1 MIRKLKYSF
10 VLFLTLL
17 LCAVTFPSF
26 AGEKYIF
33 VLAGQSNMVGASG
46 EKIGS
51 EQWRDVNKTWQN
63 GGSVWAERKAENDFD
78 QAIIDN
84 KIEGRVKYWQVGMN
98 GQGAFYNLSYKPG
111 AWNREKVQ
119 MHQIT
124 DWKPVGPNLGP
135 YFAAEFLIK
144 LNDPTAEVYLVGNA
158 AAATGFSLTVNNMS
172 WSPFRGA
179 KHNLQSN
186 MRWHATNAAKAVP
199 DAKVAGLLWLQGESD
214 HSMGAAEYAKMVK
227 TMVYNFRTKVPRA
240 LNARF
245 LVATVMPTWR
255 SDPANQKYL
264 NDADKAHRT
273 IIPVYP
279 GDGISDTQ
287 LVDTIAMK
295 GMTRYINIWEVA
307 QKKTPLHY
315 SALALRKIGRCFAA
329 KAQKT
334 PLACEEF

>member
-1 MIRKLKYSF
+1 
-10 VLFLTLL
+10 
-17 LCAVTFPSF
+17 
-26 AGEKYIF
+26 
-33 VLAGQSNMVGASG
+33 
-46 EKIGS
+46 
-51 EQWRDVNKTWQN
+51 
-63 GGSVWAERKAENDFD
+63 
-78 QAIIDN
+78 
-84 KIEGRVKYWQVGMN
+84 
-98 GQGAFYNLSYKPG
+98 
-111 AWNREKVQ
+111 

-124 DWKPVGPNLGP
+124 NWKPAGPNLGP

-158 AAATGFSLTVNNMS
+158 AASTGFSLTINDMS

-214 HSMGAAEYAKMVK
+214 YGMGAAEYAKMVK

-245 LVATVMPTWR
+245 LVATVMPTWK

-279 GDGISDTQ
+279 GDGVSDTQ

-295 GMTRYINIWEVA
+295 GMTRYINVWEVA
-307 QKKTPLHY
+307 NKKNAP
-315 SALALRKIGRCFAA
+315 ALFSTSVAKNWQVFCSKGPKDTFSLRRILG
-329 KAQKT
+329 
-334 PLACEEF
+334 